1 MKAREWILSFA
12 FASLLMSCAS
22 TPKPIPVSGS
32 AADVSQL
39 AGEWS
44 GEYHG
49 AGGGRSGLIS
59 FKLSSGA
66 DSASGDVLMFPR
78 QRTDP
83 PPTSATTDQHGAPS
97 PNPPQGLT
105 IRFVSAA
112 RGMVSGR
119 LDPYTDPECACQVT
133 TVFEGRVH
141 GDVISGQYTVRR
153 EGAGTLTGDWKVTK
167 KKQP

>member
-1 MKAREWILSFA
+1 MRARDWMPSIVV
-12 FASLLMSCAS
+12 ASLLVSCAS

-39 AGEWS
+39 SGEWS

-49 AGGGRSGLIS
+49 QGGGRSGLIS
-59 FKLSSGA
+59 FKLAAGA

-83 PPTSATTDQHGAPS
+83 PPNTSTQEQHGTPS

-105 IRFVSAA
+105 IRFVRAA
-112 RGMVSGR
+112 HGTVSGR
-119 LDPYTDPECACQVT
+119 LDPYTDPECSCQVT
-133 TVFEGRVH
+133 TVFEGHVQ
-141 GDVISGQYTVRR
+141 GDVISGHYTVHR
-153 EGAGTLTGDWKVTK
+153 EGAVTLNGDWKVTRK
-167 KKQP
+167 K

>member
-1 MKAREWILSFA
+1 MRVRFWILSIA
-12 FASLLMSCAS
+12 IASLLASCAS

-59 FKLSSGA
+59 FKLSAGA

-83 PPTSATTDQHGAPS
+83 PPTAATTEQHGTPS

-112 RGMVSGR
+112 QGKVSGR
-119 LDPYTDPECACQVT
+119 LDPYTDPECSCEVT
-133 TVFEGRVH
+133 TVFEGRIQ
-141 GDVISGQYTVRR
+141 GDVISGHYTVRR
-153 EGAGTLTGDWKVTK
+153 EGASPLSGDWKVARK
-167 KKQP
+167 K